1 MGWEQD
7 AETALIGGLEPV
19 SRLEVVDYDA
29 GWPARFEAERSRISS
44 ALGDAALDIQ
54 HIGSTSVPGLAA
66 KPIIDMLVVVAAVE
80 DDTAFGPALEAAG
93 YELRVRETD
102 HRMFRTPAHDVHVH
116 VYAHG
121 SQEIVDYLD
130 VRDWL
135 REDADGRS
143 RYAAV
148 KRDLA
153 ARPWRDMNEYADA
166 KSPIVD
172 DTLRRA
178 REWRCARH
186 RAVVHRL
193 FDEVWNG
200 RRLEVIDDL
209 YSPDLVFDYRPYGP
223 LRHSRES
230 VRDAVERAW
239 VAFPD
244 YHEELLSMVAED
256 WRVAVHLR
264 TTGTQ
269 LGQWGPLPP
278 TGKHLEFEEMILL
291 EFDSTGRVVH
301 QRGIVDNLNALR
313 QAGVIP
319 TPPPARD

>member
-1 MGWEQD
+1 MGWEPD

-19 SRLEVVDYDA
+19 ARLEVVDYDA
-29 GWPARFEAERSRISS
+29 RWPARFEAERSRIAG
-44 ALGDAALDIQ
+44 ALGDGALDIE

-66 KPIIDMLVVVAAVE
+66 KPIIDILVVVADVE
-80 DDTAFGPALEAAG
+80 DDASFGPALEGAG
-93 YELRVRETD
+93 YGLRVREPD
-102 HRMFRTPAHDVHVH
+102 HRMFRTPARDVHIH
-116 VYAHG
+116 VYTQG
-121 SQEIVDYLD
+121 SHEIVDYLD
-130 VRDWL
+130 LRDWL

-148 KRDLA
+148 KLELA
-153 ARPWRDMNEYADA
+153 ARPWRDMNEYAVA

-200 RRLEVIDDL
+200 RRLDVIDEL
-209 YSPDLVFDYRPYGP
+209 YSPALVFDYRPYGP
-223 LRHSRES
+223 LRHGRES

-244 YHEELLSMVAED
+244 YHEELLSMVAEG
-256 WRVAVHLR
+256 WRVAVYLR

-269 LGQWGPLPP
+269 LGQWGPLAP
-278 TGKHLEFEEMILL
+278 TGKRLEFEEMILL
-291 EFDSTGRVVH
+291 TFDSSGRVVH

-319 TPPPARD
+319 TPPARD